1 MSSKRKILFGI
12 YRFLKALGYIDL
24 KNNIF
29 RYANII
35 CFHRVND
42 YDNSHLSA
50 STRLF
55 DEIIREV
62 SNQYYPVPLQV
73 LIDKLNNN
81 KPIRPKTMAITFD
94 DGYRDNLLYA
104 APILRKYNVPATFF
118 ITSGYIATNRV
129 FPWDESNK
137 VSHPLMTWDE
147 VRELNKMGFEIG
159 SHTVTHVNLGKVSVD
174 VARQEIFQS
183 KEQIE
188 DEISQQANSFAV
200 PFGRKDCITPESRK
214 MIKEAGF
221 QCCCMLFGGK
231 VTQKSDLFNLPR
243 VPVYPTFIEMM
254 MELDNFM
261 VFYDYKMKTNIFRN
275 QYNC

>member
-1 MSSKRKILFGI
+1 MSSKRKILFGV
-12 YRFLKALGYIDL
+12 YHLLKALRYLDL
-24 KNNIF
+24 RNNIF
-29 RYANII
+29 RHANII

-55 DEIIREV
+55 EEIIREV
-62 SNQYYPVPLQV
+62 SNQYHPVPLQV

-118 ITSGYIATNRV
+118 ITSGYIGTNRV

-159 SHTVTHVNLGKVSVD
+159 SHTVTDVNLGKVPVD

-188 DEISQQANSFAV
+188 DEISQQANTFAV

-231 VTQKSDLFNLPR
+231 VTQKSDLFDLPR
-243 VPVYPTFIEMM
+243 VALYPTLTEMM